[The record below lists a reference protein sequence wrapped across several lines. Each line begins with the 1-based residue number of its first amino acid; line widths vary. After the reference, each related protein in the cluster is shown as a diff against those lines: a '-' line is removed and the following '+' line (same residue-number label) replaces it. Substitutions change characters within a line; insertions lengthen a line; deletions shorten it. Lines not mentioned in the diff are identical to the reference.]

1 MRRNRPDY
9 GSCFRE
15 NTRENFFAV
24 VPKIFNSRAKTKKFS
39 RHSFSTANQTCLR
52 TTATK
57 TALSVELS
65 YSPMLYVHGDTSPML
80 PCIRIRCRLIRWIRP
95 PYPTHK

>member
-39 RHSFSTANQTCLR
+39 RHVFTDADRAIFR
-52 TTATK
+52 TGIQK
-57 TALSVELS
+57 HFHPLS
-65 YSPMLYVHGDTSPML
+65 
-80 PCIRIRCRLIRWIRP
+80 
-95 PYPTHK
+95 